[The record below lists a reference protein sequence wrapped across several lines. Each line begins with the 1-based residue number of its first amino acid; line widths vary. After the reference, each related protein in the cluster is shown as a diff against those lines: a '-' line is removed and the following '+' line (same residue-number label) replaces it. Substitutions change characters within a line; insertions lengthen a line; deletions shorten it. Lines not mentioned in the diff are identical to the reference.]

1 MFAEEDEHSLSNLSM
16 TKTME
21 QPLANLCRSQR
32 IATIVVVLVVV
43 GMIDDWDFEH
53 WTGGGNTIM
62 VITKWTMKEMLDLEN
77 DFKPKAVRESNQ
89 TFYDTSWGNSHIL
102 QKD

>member
-32 IATIVVVLVVV
+32 IATIVVVLVVL
-43 GMIDDWDFEH
+43 GMIDDWDFE
-53 WTGGGNTIM
+53 
-62 VITKWTMKEMLDLEN
+62 
-77 DFKPKAVRESNQ
+77 
-89 TFYDTSWGNSHIL
+89 Y
-102 QKD
+102 

>member
-1 MFAEEDEHSLSNLSM
+1 MHRSVIAVRDPTHTFHCNRFNSNTEEGESLEIQHLMFAEEDEHSLSNLSM

-32 IATIVVVLVVV
+32 ISTVVVVLVVV

-53 WTGGGNTIM
+53 
-62 VITKWTMKEMLDLEN
+62 
-77 DFKPKAVRESNQ
+77 
-89 TFYDTSWGNSHIL
+89 
-102 QKD
+102 

>member
-32 IATIVVVLVVV
+32 IATIVVLVLV
-43 GMIDDWDFEH
+43 GMIEDWDFEH
-53 WTGGGNTIM
+53 
-62 VITKWTMKEMLDLEN
+62 
-77 DFKPKAVRESNQ
+77 
-89 TFYDTSWGNSHIL
+89 
-102 QKD
+102 